1 VDDDEIAAARRLAAV
16 DQVSASTTEL
26 SRIVSA
32 FYRALVRSGVPRR
45 LAADLTRD
53 LLATLTS
60 SPRDPLAG
68 S

>member
-1 VDDDEIAAARRLAAV
+1 MDDDDLSAARRLAAL
-16 DQVSASTTEL
+16 DQVGASTAEL

-60 SPRDPLAG
+60 SPRPTAG
-68 S
+68 GS

>member
-1 VDDDEIAAARRLAAV
+1 MDEDDATAARRLAAL
-16 DQVSASTTEL
+16 DQVGASTAEL
-26 SRIVSA
+26 SRIVAA
-32 FYRALVRSGVPRR
+32 FYRGLVRAGLPRR

-60 SPRDPLAG
+60 SPRPPVSG